1 MNSPRSLLL
10 LWFFLFVCPLQDLQ
24 GHVASRAVGAN
35 GIFSIEIPSAAQS
48 IKVLVNM
55 IFTFGIC

>member
-1 MNSPRSLLL
+1 M
-10 LWFFLFVCPLQDLQ
+10 CPLQDLQ

-35 GIFSIEIPSAAQS
+35 EIFSIEIPSAAQS